1 MAIFMEIFCH
11 CRKEEVTFMK
21 SIFIYI
27 QSIQEF
33 ASIDE
38 VDLKNGAMAV
48 QKIKDCFLQIMPDM
62 VSILVEYLRNCEP
75 NEKNLD

>member
-1 MAIFMEIFCH
+1 
-11 CRKEEVTFMK
+11 
-21 SIFIYI
+21 
-27 QSIQEF
+27 
-33 ASIDE
+33 
-38 VDLKNGAMAV
+38 MAV